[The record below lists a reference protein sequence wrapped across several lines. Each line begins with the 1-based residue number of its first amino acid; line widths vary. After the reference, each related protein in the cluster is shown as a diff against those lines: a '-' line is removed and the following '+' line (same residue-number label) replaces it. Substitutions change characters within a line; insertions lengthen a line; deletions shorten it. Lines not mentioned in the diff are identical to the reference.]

1 MTHVSIQELTKV
13 YPGSAEPSLDR
24 LSLEI
29 DSGELTALLGPS
41 GCGKT
46 TTMKMIAGLLT
57 PTSGD
62 VMFDDRSVLKDKP
75 ENRGVVMVF
84 QNYLLFPYMSVA
96 ANIGFGLKMRKV
108 DKTEIDRRVKD
119 MLELVKLPDLGSRR
133 PSELSG
139 GQQQRVALAR
149 ALIVQP
155 NVLLLDEPLSNLD
168 AHLRFEMRDLI
179 RCSSADFD
187 SDGDGFGWEDSAVCI
202 VVSSGAPP
210 TTTPAPPTVP
220 TGSSNSTH
228 PTCVSA
234 NSDPDGDGYGW
245 ENNRSCVVAEPAKDD
260 TDTEEPI
267 VVTPTGHPDCTDAN
281 SDPDGDGYGWEN
293 NRSCIVVQSKTPAP
307 DVDPV
312 VPVVPVVPVP
322 PVAGPT
328 DPAIKAPAEAL
339 PVVTPNG
346 FNPFSKFQLGNT
358 CLLYTSPSPRDATLS
373 RMPSSA

>member
-1 MTHVSIQELTKV
+1 MTHVSIQDLTKV
-13 YPGSAEPSLDR
+13 YPGSVEPSLDR

-29 DSGELTALLGPS
+29 ASGELTALLGPS

-57 PTSGD
+57 PTSGE
-62 VMFDDRSVLKDKP
+62 VMFDGRSVLKDKP

-119 MLELVKLPDLGSRR
+119 MLDLVKLPDLGSRR

-179 RCSSADFD
+179 RNLQQDMGITTIFVTHDQEEAVVLADKVALILDGRLKQYDVSSAFYSRPVDKATALFFGGQNFVEGHVDNDVFD
-187 SDGDGFGWEDSAVCI
+187 SALGRMQLPPNSF
-202 VVSSGAPP
+202 SGRGTLTIRPENIRIGA
-210 TTTPAPPTVP
+210 ADDQ
-220 TGSSNSTH
+220 NS
-228 PTCVSA
+228 
-234 NSDPDGDGYGW
+234 
-245 ENNRSCVVAEPAKDD
+245 VVAS
-260 TDTEEPI
+260 
-267 VVTPTGHPDCTDAN
+267 VTHKIYMGTQTRLQCQVGDSLLTVIAN
-281 SDPDGDGYGWEN
+281 PNDVHGYEVGQD
-293 NRSCIVVQSKTPAP
+293 I
-307 DVDPV
+307 
-312 VPVVPVVPVP
+312 
-322 PVAGPT
+322 
-328 DPAIKAPAEAL
+328 AL
-339 PVVTPNG
+339 HFPQNALWV
-346 FNPFSKFQLGNT
+346 L
-358 CLLYTSPSPRDATLS
+358 PS
-373 RMPSSA
+373 